1 MWPTG
6 TLLASQLRRGVVC
19 LCFVFNGLTTL
30 RRRFVIPTEVQ
41 SFEPGVE
48 ADDLVVEE
56 STEGKTLAPLPTT
69 AHLKD
74 IALALLHVNID
85 ASISFLRS
93 SQGYLLLQG
102 PLALLLLNNE
112 AALGRRGFNEACRTL
127 QLKWRRLGWALDACS
142 L

>member
-41 SFEPGVE
+41 PFKPGVE
-48 ADDLVVEE
+48 AVDLILKEPA
-56 STEGKTLAPLPTT
+56 EGKTLAPLPTT

-74 IALALLHVNID
+74 IALALLHVSIV
-85 ASISFLRS
+85 ASVGLPRAT
-93 SQGYLLLQG
+93 QGYLLLQG
-102 PLALLLLNNE
+102 PLALLLLNYE
-112 AALGRRGFNEACRTL
+112 AALGWRGLNEARRAL
-127 QLKWRRLGWALDACS
+127 QLQR
-142 L
+142 